1 MKHLVRLYQN
11 NFIIAFICDGIALM
25 VCALT
30 AIFTIT
36 ILAVAFAI

>member
-1 MKHLVRLYQN
+1 MKHLLRLYQN
-11 NFIIAFICDGIALM
+11 NFIVALICDGIALM

-36 ILAVAFAI
+36 ILTIAFAI